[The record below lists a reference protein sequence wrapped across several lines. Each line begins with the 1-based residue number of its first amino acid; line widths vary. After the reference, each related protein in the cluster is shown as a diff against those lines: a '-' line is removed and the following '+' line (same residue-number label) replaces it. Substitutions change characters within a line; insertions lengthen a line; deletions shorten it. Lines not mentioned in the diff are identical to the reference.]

1 MEIIGDTNA
10 TLKDLTRI
18 VEAEIMEAD
27 DPLYP
32 KICSEVKSADEAY
45 IKLPIQDK
53 VAFPVAFD
61 GEREAVSTEVAVVQT
76 YSKNTYA
83 LTLDYNSDLM
93 RESKAYTFE
102 EKTQEGAS
110 SAKIFPSY
118 NLSVNIVEA
127 GTTNLAYDG
136 VPFYSA
142 TGHYWPGG
150 PKTIAYLINN
160 IVTATGTNVAQL
172 TTDLNTAVTR
182 MRTFVDNAK
191 RLLNPRLRFG
201 ADQLIIHCPVALEV
215 PFRQVLFNSL
225 NPIPASVTTSGTA
238 AVTGSGI
245 KEIGLNGIATIVADG
260 YLDLTSASAWYLHY
274 VGAPQRP
281 FVYTESYG
289 IQSKALG
296 FGSEFESNT
305 NRVRINLKQ
314 RFVEGYYRFDRSIRV
329 A

>member
-10 TLKDLTRI
+10 TLLDLTRI

-32 KICSEVKSADEAY
+32 KICSDVKSADEAY
-45 IKLPIQDK
+45 VKIPIQTK
-53 VAFPVAFD
+53 VAFPVLFD
-61 GEREAVSTEVAVVQT
+61 GEREPTSTEVAVVQE
-76 YSKNTYA
+76 YVKATYA

-102 EKTQEGAS
+102 EKTQEGTI

-118 NLSVNIVEA
+118 NLTVNVVEA
-127 GTTNLAYDG
+127 GTTNLAFDG
-136 VPFYSA
+136 VAFYSS

-150 PKTIAYLINN
+150 PKTSGYLINN
-160 IVTATGTNVAQL
+160 KVSATGQTVAALQ
-172 TTDLNTAVTR
+172 TDLNTAVSR
-182 MRTFVDNAK
+182 MRTFVDNQN
-191 RLLNPRLRFG
+191 RLLNPRLRYG

-225 NPIPASVTTSGTA
+225 NPITASVTTSGTN

-245 KEIGLNGIATIVADG
+245 KEIGLNGIATLVPDG
-260 YLDLTSASAWYLHY
+260 YLDLTSTTAWYLHY

-281 FVYTESYG
+281 FVWAESYG
-289 IQSKALG
+289 LQSKALG

-305 NRVRINLKQ
+305 NRVRINLKHRWVQ
-314 RFVEGYYRFDRSIRV
+314 GYYRFDRSIRIG
-329 A
+329 